1 MLCSTLRID
10 FNLIID
16 YEKSIINN
24 SMILVYYLELK
35 TKLVKCNELSYK
47 CYIDYYPNPL
57 IMIMIIGWYS
67 PKCIHE

>member
-10 FNLIID
+10 FTLIID

-35 TKLVKCNELSYK
+35 TKLVKCNELSYIVQML
-47 CYIDYYPNPL
+47 YRL
-57 IMIMIIGWYS
+57 L
-67 PKCIHE
+67 PKPTHHDHDHWLV